1 MKKFQS
7 DRGLG
12 QVKEIFHVSRWEK
25 QTESRLLLWAAVQP
39 ASLQQR
45 ISQWNRLQGIHTS
58 VFPQMCPGLLI
69 TVVSVFELD
78 LFGFIYMIMIP
89 LLLGVNDVSL
99 FSYPLPSGCYAAQ
112 ALFECLW
119 LLLYAHL
126 LLLTGICNE
135 SLLNYRNNSFS
146 TTTPASYI
154 PAEMKNLFMY
164 QEKEYPYLCIVQA
177 PFILN
182 VFLYFSLFPLGLV
195 SALNNVVFTFP
206 THIISLVPSKICKSK
221 YTASSIISTLW
232 VTVLALPH
240 GWNAAAWGQVPPHT
254 FTAFLSTNM
263 LSNNRKKH
271 KK

>member
-7 DRGLG
+7 DRGWGKSKKSFMCHDEKNRPRAGCCCEQLYS
-12 QVKEIFHVSRWEK
+12 QHLCSSAFHSETGFK
-25 QTESRLLLWAAVQP
+25 AFT
-39 ASLQQR
+39 
-45 ISQWNRLQGIHTS
+45 
-58 VFPQMCPGLLI
+58 PQFFHRCLLI

-232 VTVLALPH
+232 VPVLALPH